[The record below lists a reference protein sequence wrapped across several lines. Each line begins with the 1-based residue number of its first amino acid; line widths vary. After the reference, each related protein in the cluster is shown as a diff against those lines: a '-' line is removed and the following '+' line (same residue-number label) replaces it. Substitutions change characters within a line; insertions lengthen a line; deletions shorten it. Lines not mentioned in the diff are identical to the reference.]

1 MSEGL
6 SGSAAR
12 EIGDDLLILFPHGTR
27 PTVRRVHGQRE
38 TGGYADVS
46 GPDLTEYRHKFDI
59 GAPTGLALQRAGLV
73 FDLVG
78 LAPGPA
84 IPAPDMGE
92 ADRRREPIL
101 PTRTEATS
109 LRLGPH
115 IAAGKRS
122 LAILREWFG
131 LASGIAETFG
141 ATALC
146 WVPGR
151 VVIGIDRLPHHLQA
165 WDGRG
170 DVPVNLLA
178 DFRSTLDGAVQSS
191 GLAFFT
197 GQEFRIE
204 PPLVRGGEDALAR
217 LIFSHLFYAG
227 EQTATGQLAAP
238 DGTPLRLEP
247 SGNRRFVRV
256 WPG

>member
-6 SGSAAR
+6 SGSAAP

-27 PTVRRVHGQRE
+27 PTARRVHGQCG
-38 TGGYADVS
+38 TSGFADAS
-46 GPDLTEYRHKFDI
+46 GPDLTEYEHKVDI
-59 GAPTGLALQRAGLV
+59 AAPTGLGLQRAGLV

-78 LAPGPA
+78 LAPGPPIA
-84 IPAPDMGE
+84 VPDMGE
-92 ADRRREPIL
+92 EQAMREPIL
-101 PTRTEATS
+101 PTRTEASS

-115 IAAGKRS
+115 IVAGKGS

-131 LASGIAETFG
+131 LASGLAETFG
-141 ATALC
+141 ATTLC
-146 WVPGR
+146 WVPGG
-151 VVIGIDRLPHHLQA
+151 VVVPLDRLPHHLHA
-165 WDGRG
+165 WDDRG

-178 DFRSTLDGAVQSS
+178 SFRRTLDGAVQSH

-204 PPLVRGGEDALAR
+204 PPLVRGGEDGLAR

-227 EQTATGQLAAP
+227 EQTVTGELAAP